1 MKSAVRMSCEVGV
14 VQSSL
19 DVCQLRWFEEVRF
32 SILYFVYQTVVY
44 QLRKLNLFEIF
55 PRCKLVSSVRFK
67 LISFCFVN

>member
-19 DVCQLRWFEEVRF
+19 QLWWFEEVRF